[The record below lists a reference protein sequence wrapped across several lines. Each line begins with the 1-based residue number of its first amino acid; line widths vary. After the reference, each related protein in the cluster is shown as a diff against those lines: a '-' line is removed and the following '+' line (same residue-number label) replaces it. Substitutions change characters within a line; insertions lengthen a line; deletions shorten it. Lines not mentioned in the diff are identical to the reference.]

1 MNLDNLLKRLKI
13 FSQFVVSLSIVCS
26 AIQGSSQ
33 SILTPDEA
41 VRTAIENNYG
51 ILMAQRDIQL
61 AANNAT
67 KTALGYQPMISAT
80 AGPSLNLGSSKQQF
94 GNGGENKVSNA
105 LSYRA
110 NASVDANYIIYD
122 EARATTLEQ
131 LREVLNLSNLQLR
144 QTIEINVLQI
154 IRLYYEIAKLT
165 SNLAVLSQTIELSNQ
180 RLQRVQYQFD
190 YGQGIGL
197 DVLNAQ
203 VDVQRD
209 SINYF
214 NTLQL
219 LENTKRDLNVLLAA
233 DLNTDFEVDTSVN
246 YADIQLDAI
255 VNDALAQNIDILL
268 LAKNYDITTY
278 DLKVIDGERKPRI
291 SAVGSYTFSFQDNP
305 PGAFTTFSTSRGLNL
320 GASLNWNIFDGGLR
334 KLREQNTQINLE
346 TQRLQQ
352 DQVELELRRDITN
365 GWEAYQNALFILKS
379 EAINLSTSRA
389 NFDRTEERF
398 NIGQVSSVEF
408 RQAQLNL
415 LNAST
420 NFNNA
425 KFDAKLIELQLQ
437 QMAGNIL
444 AALEV
449 E

>member
-1 MNLDNLLKRLKI
+1 MNLDNLSKGLKPVLPYI
-13 FSQFVVSLSIVCS
+13 VVLGLLMITLN
-26 AIQGSSQ
+26 GWSQ
-33 SILTPDEA
+33 SVLTPDQA
-41 VRTAIENNYG
+41 VRIAIENNYG
-51 ILMAQRDIQL
+51 IQMAERDIQV

-67 KTALGYQPMISAT
+67 KTALGYQPTINAT
-80 AGPSLNLGSSKQQF
+80 GGPSLNLGSSKQQF

-105 LSYRA
+105 FSYRA
-110 NASVDANYIIYD
+110 NASVDANYVIYD
-122 EARATTLEQ
+122 EARATSLEQ

-154 IRLYYEIAKLT
+154 ISLYYEIAKLT
-165 SNLAVLSQTIELSNQ
+165 SNLNVLAQTIDLSND

-197 DVLNAQ
+197 DVLNAR

-219 LENTKRDLNVLLAA
+219 LENTKRDLNVLLAS
-233 DLNTDFEVDTSVN
+233 DLNADFQVDTTVN
-246 YADIQLDAI
+246 YSDIQFDSLL
-255 VNDALAQNIDILL
+255 NDAMAQNIDLLL
-268 LAKNYDITTY
+268 LAKNYDITAY
-278 DLKVIDGERKPRI
+278 DLKVIESERKPRI
-291 SAVGSYTFSFQDNP
+291 SANGSYTFSFQDNP

-320 GASLNWNIFDGGLR
+320 GANLSWNIFDGGLR
-334 KLREQNTQINLE
+334 KVREQNTQIALE

-352 DQVELELRRDITN
+352 DQVELQLRRDLTN
-365 GWEAYQNALFILKS
+365 AWEAYQTSLFILKS
-379 EAINLSTSRA
+379 EEVNLETSHA

-415 LNAST
+415 LNASVSY
-420 NFNNA
+420 NNA
-425 KFDAKLIELQLQ
+425 KYDAKLIELQLQ

-444 AALEV
+444 SALEV